1 MIVKHN
7 PDQLNKRAQ
16 PQTKSFHSI
25 NEIPTKVE
33 TEKVIKEIES
43 EAEEFEVEESL
54 ADMVDKQLKDS
65 TGSVAKF
72 VISLLY

>member
-33 TEKVIKEIES
+33 TEKVIKES
-43 EAEEFEVEESL
+43 VQ
-54 ADMVDKQLKDS
+54 MPKQGIKKAMKNIQVNLQKEGKSPTKTHQNDQ
-65 TGSVAKF
+65 A
-72 VISLLY
+72 